1 MTYLK
6 KTLAT
11 PVPQSEPLDA
21 KQVRNSAGGFSYA
34 VDKWT
39 RLDRFLI
46 LGSEGGSYY
55 ASQRK
60 LTLDNVDAVKACL
73 AESPH
78 RLMKRVV
85 EISKAGRAPKNDPA
99 ILTVALMVADKTSR
113 IYGLQALHDV
123 CRTGTHLLHFMALY
137 EQVAGSGHRYGR
149 SVRDALAAWYTSKK
163 PEQVAYQMV
172 KYAQRDGWAQRDV
185 LRLAHPKPVNTAMSE
200 AFRYAV
206 KGEWGGE
213 SPEIIKATE
222 TLKVLDE
229 VESACAVIREYK
241 LPREAVEHA
250 GSQWLQRPEIWRALL
265 PQMPMEAMI
274 RNLGVMTSRGV
285 LNGMADETQV
295 VIARLNDEAKLH
307 EARIHPIKV
316 LAAMLTYASGSSRGG
331 VEWKRVPE
339 ISRALESAFYKTFQN
354 VEPTGKR
361 WLYGLD
367 VSGSMASGEVGGISG
382 LSPRLASAAMA
393 LVLASTETR
402 YEFMAFTDT
411 PRALDIQRGM
421 RIEDAL
427 MKVSG
432 LSFGATDCA
441 MPMWWAHKHK
451 LPVDG
456 FVVLTD
462 SETWAGRVH
471 PAAALRKYREETGI
485 DARLVVVGMVSNG
498 FTIADPSDPGMLDVV
513 GFDTAT
519 PALIG
524 DFVARRF

>member
-21 KQVRNSAGGFSYA
+21 RQVKNSAEGFSYA
-34 VDKWT
+34 IDKWQ

-60 LTLDNVDAVKACL
+60 LTLDNVDTVKACM

-99 ILTVALMVADKTSR
+99 ILTVALMVSDKAAR
-113 IYGLQALHDV
+113 VYGLSALPDV

-137 EQVAGSGHRYGR
+137 EQVAGVGHRYGR
-149 SVRDALAAWYTSKK
+149 AVRDALASWYTSKK
-163 PEQVAYQMV
+163 PEQVAFQVV
-172 KYAQRDGWAQRDV
+172 KYAQRDGWAHRDV
-185 LRLAHPKPVNTAMSE
+185 LRLAHPKPTSTAMSE

-222 TLKVLDE
+222 TLKALDE
-229 VESACAVIREYK
+229 VESACAVIREYR

-274 RNLGVMTSRGV
+274 RNLGVMTAREV
-285 LNGMADETQV
+285 LTPMSDETQEV
-295 VIARLNDEAKLH
+295 VRRLADAEKLH

-316 LAAMLTYASGSSRGG
+316 LAAMLTYASGQSRGG
-331 VEWKRVPE
+331 VTWKRVPE
-339 ISRALESAFYKTFQN
+339 ISRALEGAFYKCFAN
-354 VEPTGKR
+354 VESTGKR
-361 WLYGLD
+361 WLYALD

-393 LVLASTETR
+393 LVLAETEAR
-402 YEFMAFTDT
+402 YDFMAFADM
-411 PRALDIQRGM
+411 PRALNITKGM
-421 RIEDAL
+421 RIEDAFTA
-427 MKVSG
+427 VSNIP
-432 LSFGATDCA
+432 FGGTDCA
-441 MPMWWAHKHK
+441 IPMWYAHKHK

-462 SETWAGRVH
+462 SETWVGKIH
-471 PAAALRKYREETGI
+471 PAAALRKYCEESGI

-519 PALIG
+519 PALIS
-524 DFVARRF
+524 DFVAGRF